1 MSKIAHLHLT
11 LNQRD
16 GEQTDVGYEQDLA
29 LAEVREELQPP
40 PMYSVIMLDD
50 DFTPMDFVVEVLQQ
64 IFHLPTEKATQIML
78 TVHTKGQAV
87 CGTYT
92 KDIAETKT
100 AQVNRL
106 AREHQHPLLCEVK
119 QAEP

>member
-1 MSKIAHLHLT
+1 MSKTTHLHLT

-16 GEQTDVGYEQDLA
+16 GEHTDVGIDDDLA
-29 LAEVREELQPP
+29 LAEVKEELKPP

-50 DFTPMDFVVEVLQQ
+50 DFTPMDFVVEVLRQV
-64 IFHLPTEKATQIML
+64 FSLSTEKATQIML

-92 KDIAETKT
+92 KDIAETKA

-119 QAEP
+119 QADP